1 MSQAKFINYF
11 QILTTFLF
19 IILGVIILVR
29 SLLGKPTVPA
39 LILSLGFIIL
49 GLSRLKYI
57 LKFFR
62 H

>member
-1 MSQAKFINYF
+1 MIKAKFLNYF
-11 QILTTFLF
+11 QILTTVLF
-19 IILGVIILVR
+19 IILGAVILLR

-49 GLSRLKYI
+49 GLSRLRYI

-62 H
+62 N